1 MCLPTY
7 ALYGRKEMGA
17 YDGMNADLRIAKKS
31 DDPDTTTYSAPAL
44 EKGLDILELLC
55 RSETPLSQKDIAHNL
70 GRSVSEIYRMV
81 TCLVERDY
89 LVDVDENFH
98 VTTKLFEL
106 AHVNTPTHRLLY
118 EAMPLMQKLSSEL
131 DQSCHLTVYNQGRQ
145 VVVSKVDAPSG
156 MGFSVRVGAELDVI
170 ISASGRVLLAFQDK
184 ETRSMRVAETI
195 RRRPDH
201 ADPQIETILDA
212 VRMRGF
218 QSIHS
223 VQVRGLYAV
232 VARSGFSGARN
243 RGADSALCRTHR
255 SGSPQVH
262 CGGRRIIGY
271 HGARLICA
279 HGCPSCWLD
288 DFHSCDAR
296 CTEHYK
302 DVTARL
308 SGCSARHVR
317 FGS

>member
-1 MCLPTY
+1 
-7 ALYGRKEMGA
+7 
-17 YDGMNADLRIAKKS
+17 MNADLRIAKKS

-81 TCLVERDY
+81 ACLVERDY
-89 LVDVDENFH
+89 LVNVDEKYH

-145 VVVSKVDAPSG
+145 VVVSKVDPPSG

-184 ETRSMRVAETI
+184 ETRSMRVAEAI

-218 QSIHS
+218 ESIHS

-232 VARSGFSGARN
+232 SFPVL
-243 RGADSALCRTHR
+243 DSQGHAIAALTVPYAERID
-255 SGSPQVH
+255 QVH
-262 CGGRRIIGY
+262 RKSIAAVEELLGITAQDLSVRI
-271 HGARLICA
+271 GAPA
-279 HGCPSCWLD
+279 AAG
-288 DFHSCDAR
+288 
-296 CTEHYK
+296 
-302 DVTARL
+302 
-308 SGCSARHVR
+308 
-317 FGS
+317 